1 MPEHNLSELT
11 SQELK
16 AMSALTFDNI
26 HEVCEE
32 LNSLQERYRAIQE
45 ELKNRGA

>member
-1 MPEHNLSELT
+1 MSEHDLSKLT

-16 AMSALTFDNI
+16 AMSAITLDNI

-32 LNSLQERYRAIQE
+32 LNSLQERYKSIQE
-45 ELKNRGA
+45 ELNNRGA

>member
-1 MPEHNLSELT
+1 MPEHDLSKL
-11 SQELK
+11 SVQELK
-16 AMSALTFDNI
+16 AMSAITFDNI
-26 HEVCEE
+26 HEICEE

>member
-1 MPEHNLSELT
+1 MLEHNLLEIT

-16 AMSALTFDNI
+16 AMSAITLDNI

-32 LNSLQERYRAIQE
+32 LNSLQERYKAIQE